1 MLVLFLRRSIFTKL
15 LSWFF
20 LNLIFL
26 GLILILFFQIQFYVP
41 PDSFLRLHAEKET
54 ASLRHLI
61 QHELTLMPR
70 SQWDELLS
78 RYGQAF
84 AVDLSLFS
92 PAGHKLAGT
101 TEDLPIEV
109 LGKIKSWSLWR
120 PRSQRGRWRKGR
132 EGHQNFATLGS
143 RLPLE
148 TPPRLP
154 KRRIFRARSRN
165 PTRYWLGLPMPILN
179 PEGSGFVPAILL
191 ASTDS
196 LFASALY
203 PNPLPWIIAALLI
216 VLFSLLWWWPMVR
229 HITRPLRAMN
239 RATEEIAQGCLKVK
253 LDEKR
258 IDEIGCLGR
267 SINHMA
273 MRLDGFITGQK
284 RFLSDVAHELCAPLA
299 RLRMGLAVME
309 KSIDVRQ
316 REDFADVEE
325 EADKIAEL
333 VDEILAFSRAEL
345 RPEAVVLTSI
355 SVAEIVKRI
364 LVREKWPEDR
374 FKFSL
379 EPDLMIKA
387 NTELLFRALV
397 NLLRNALRYSG
408 SGGVV
413 EISSSRC
420 GAEVVL
426 EVRDYGPGVP
436 EAELKRIF
444 EPFYRLEP
452 DRNRRFGGSGLGLAI
467 VKTCI
472 EACQGKVRA
481 RNLMPSGLNVTIEL
495 PVA

>member
-1 MLVLFLRRSIFTKL
+1 MFFRRSIFIKL

-61 QHELTLMPR
+61 RHELTRMPR
-70 SQWDELLS
+70 SQWDELLA

-84 AVDLSLFS
+84 AVDLSLFT
-92 PAGHKLAGT
+92 PDGHKLAGSF
-101 TEDLPIEV
+101 EELPPKV
-109 LGKIKSWSLWR
+109 LVKIKSWSSKWGVYPL
-120 PRSQRGRWRKGR
+120 RGWRKGR
-132 EGHQNFATLGS
+132 GRRQGLARHEYQLSSEA
-143 RLPLE
+143 
-148 TPPRLP
+148 PPRP
-154 KRRIFRARSRN
+154 PGRRFFRERSWN
-165 PTRYWLGLPMPILN
+165 PTRYWLGVPVPILN
-179 PEGSGFVPAILL
+179 PEGSGFVPTILL
-191 ASTDS
+191 AATDS

-203 PNPLPWIIAALLI
+203 PNPLPWVAAALLI

-229 HITRPLRAMN
+229 HITRPLREMN
-239 RATEEIAQGCLKVK
+239 RATEEIAQGCLKIQ

-299 RLRMGLAVME
+299 RLRLGLAVME
-309 KSIDVRQ
+309 KSIDDEQ
-316 REDFADVEE
+316 QQGFADVEE
-325 EADKIAEL
+325 EAEKIAEL
-333 VDEILAFSRAEL
+333 VDEVLAFSRAEL
-345 RPEAVVLTSI
+345 RPEAVTLISI
-355 SVAEIVKRI
+355 SVSEIVDRVM
-364 LVREKWPEDR
+364 VREKWAGDHFQLR
-374 FKFSL
+374 L
-379 EPDLMIKA
+379 EPDLMVKA
-387 NTELLFRALV
+387 NAELLHRALV
-397 NLLRNALRYSG
+397 NLLRNGLRHGGSDRVIEISATRRG
-408 SGGVV
+408 SGA
-413 EISSSRC
+413 II
-420 GAEVVL
+420 

-436 EAELKRIF
+436 EAELERIF

-452 DRNRRFGGSGLGLAI
+452 DRNRRSGGSGLGLAI

-481 RNLMPSGLNVTIEL
+481 SNVTPSGLSVTIEL